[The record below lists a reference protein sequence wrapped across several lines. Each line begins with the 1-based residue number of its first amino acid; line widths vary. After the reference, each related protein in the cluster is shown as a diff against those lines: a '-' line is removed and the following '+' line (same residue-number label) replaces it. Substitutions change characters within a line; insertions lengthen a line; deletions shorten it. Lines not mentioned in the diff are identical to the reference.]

1 MKILFVCTGNTCRSP
16 MAEAIYNSLCIQN
29 NIDGTSYSRG
39 LSVFMPQKINPKST
53 QALKA
58 LGIDDFNH
66 MATQLEEK
74 DIAQSDLVLTMTA
87 SHKMAI
93 RSALPKFKNKIFTLN
108 EKAYGKE
115 ADIDDP
121 FGKSQ
126 EEYNNCAMTIKKALE
141 TILSIE

>member
-16 MAEAIYNSLCIQN
+16 MAEAIYNNLCIQN
-29 NIDGTSYSRG
+29 NIDGSSVSRG
-39 LSVFMPQKINPKST
+39 LSVFMPQKINQKST
-53 QALKA
+53 EALKTI
-58 LGIDDFNH
+58 GIDNFEH

-74 DIAQSDLVLTMTA
+74 DIAGSDLVLTMTS

-93 RSALPKFKNKIFTLN
+93 RSALPKYKDKIFTLN
-108 EKAYGKE
+108 EKAYGRD

-126 EEYNNCAMTIKKALE
+126 EEYNTCCLAIKKALE
-141 TILSIE
+141 TILCIE

>member
-16 MAEAIYNSLCIQN
+16 MAEAIYNMLCIKKG
-29 NIDGTSYSRG
+29 IDGLSTSRG
-39 LSVFMPQKINPKST
+39 LSVFMPQKTNQKSIE
-53 QALKA
+53 ALKM
-58 LGIDDFNH
+58 LGIDNFEH

-74 DIAQSDLVLTMTA
+74 DIAESDLVLTMTS

-93 RSALPKFKNKIFTLN
+93 RSALPKFKDKILTLS

-121 FGKSQ
+121 FGRSQ
-126 EEYNNCAMTIKKALE
+126 EEYNNCALAIKKALE
-141 TILSIE
+141 TILCTE